1 MSTAM
6 LVPLEKYL
14 NTVYRPDRDYV
25 DGRLEKRNV
34 GEWKHADLQAA
45 IAAYLRYN
53 ARRFRVNTVT
63 EIRVQ
68 VAPTRYRVAD
78 VCCVRRPPGESGIVT
93 EPPALVI
100 EILSPLRSPDCG
112 CDTKDTVPQTE
123 ERIEDYLAMGVPYVW
138 LLNPRK
144 PDRAWIYQPDQPR
157 REVRDRILTAGEIR
171 VDLEELPRPED
182 YSE

>member
-1 MSTAM
+1 MSTAP

-25 DGRLEKRNV
+25 DGHLERRNV
-34 GEWKHADLQAA
+34 GEWNHAWLLTGLLLYLNENAERYRCTALPA
-45 IAAYLRYN
+45 IR
-53 ARRFRVNTVT
+53 
-63 EIRVQ
+63 IRV
-68 VAPTRYRVAD
+68 ALTRYRVAD
-78 VCCVRRPPGESGIVT
+78 ICCVRRVPESDVVT

-112 CDTKDTVPQTE
+112 GDTKDTVPQTE

-171 VDLEELPRPED
+171 VKLEELPRPKD